1 MMLTLLIVSLLLAVF
16 FSGINVAFNSVNKL
30 ALELRKKQGDRSVL
44 IISNFLENPSKFTNT
59 NLLGYT
65 IFVVIY
71 GLVLNN
77 ILMPIWKHLG
87 LQFVDSNGL
96 LRVFFNLVLGTILLL
111 SLEYLIKAIFRAKN
125 NTLLLFFSGF
135 LNLFYNAFSWLTNLS
150 VATSNWILRYIFNQ
164 EITDK
169 KSTAQKDDMESFFQ
183 QANDDSMENID
194 VNQEL
199 FENALSLPN
208 IKVKNCLVPRK
219 EIIAIQNTESI
230 QDALNVIISN
240 KLTRLI
246 VYDNN
251 IDNIIGYIHQLDML
265 KSPATIQEVLLPIP
279 AVPDSMHVTDL
290 IAKFSR
296 EHKSIA
302 WVVDEFGGTA
312 GIVTMEDLTE
322 EIFGE
327 IKDEYD
333 FEELTDEQLSDT
345 EFKVSGRL
353 ELDHLN
359 RKYGIDFLESDSD
372 TINGYIVDN
381 NNETL
386 PQVGE
391 KIIIDNIQFT
401 ILETNNTTIEV
412 VQIKLL

>member
-1 MMLTLLIVSLLLAVF
+1 MMLTVLIVSLLLAVF

-87 LQFVDSNGL
+87 LQFIDSNGL

-169 KSTAQKDDMESFFQ
+169 KNTTQKEDMESFFQ

-219 EIIAIQNTESI
+219 EIIAIQDTADIEE
-230 QDALNVIISN
+230 ALKVIISN

-246 VYDNN
+246 VYENN
-251 IDNIIGYIHQLDML
+251 IDNITGYIHQLDML
-265 KSPATIQEVLLPIP
+265 KNPATIREVLLPIP

-333 FEELTDEQLSDT
+333 FEELTDEQLSET

-359 RKYGIDFLESDSD
+359 RKYGIDFLDSDSD

-381 NNETL
+381 NNETI
-386 PQVGE
+386 PVVGE

-401 ILETNNTTIEV
+401 ILETNDTTIEL

>member
-135 LNLFYNAFSWLTNLS
+135 LNLFYNAFSWITNLS

-265 KSPATIQEVLLPIP
+265 KNPATIQDVLLPIP